1 MCIGFKIQT
10 NLVKK
15 WNGFGVVVGLIGSEV
30 VVLLVDDFMVPI
42 VNEVDV
48 VGSQLQTVVGFR
60 VISVTGGNL
69 VGLGVSA
76 GSAVGS
82 IGGFTGPIFGSCCA
96 S

>member
-1 MCIGFKIQT
+1 MSGFSNCTQIGFT
-10 NLVKK
+10 LGH
-15 WNGFGVVVGLIGSEV
+15 GFGGFEV
-30 VVLLVDDFMVPI
+30 VVLPVVDFEEL
-42 VNEVDV
+42 NEVNV
-48 VGSQLQTVVGFR
+48 VGPQLQVVVGFR
-60 VISVTGGNL
+60 VVCVTGGDL